1 MVVKIGDVFRLYC
14 HFPQTSK
21 EKMMILVKTKPYT
34 FFMINSKDYTL
45 NSYTLSCQVDVPYQ
59 GHEQFL
65 THDSV
70 ANCVDKVDTVSVISE
85 SQIVFNH
92 LESHK
97 VGCIES
103 YVMRNIVEVLKTRN
117 KTLTNKLKKE
127 IIETLEKHFG

>member
-1 MVVKIGDVFRLYC
+1 MAVKIGDVFRLYC